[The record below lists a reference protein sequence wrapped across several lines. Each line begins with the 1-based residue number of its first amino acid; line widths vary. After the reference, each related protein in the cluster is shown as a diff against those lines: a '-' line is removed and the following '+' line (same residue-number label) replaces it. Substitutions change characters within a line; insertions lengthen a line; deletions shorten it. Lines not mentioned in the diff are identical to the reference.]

1 VVVPPAPAPGTTP
14 ALAPAAAAPAPE
26 YATREELEDLAHKI
40 QQMSRIQL
48 QMMSQLSQLLALQ
61 TASVTDRLNGR
72 VAK

>member
-14 ALAPAAAAPAPE
+14 ALAPAAAPAPE

>member
-1 VVVPPAPAPGTTP
+1 VV
-14 ALAPAAAAPAPE
+14 APAAGDPAPE
-26 YATREELEDLAHKI
+26 YATRQELEDLADKI

-61 TASVTDRLNGR
+61 TASVTDRLNGK